1 MGARSKGWLGWRG
14 SKQLS
19 PGVAVQ
25 AGGYPWFVASV
36 YTRAKLVPGPQ
47 VKVDM
52 GEPDQRACRNI
63 SRVPRSPCHLAL
75 HMWILSQTNSY

>member
-1 MGARSKGWLGWRG
+1 MGARSKGQWNWRG

-25 AGGYPWFVASV
+25 AGGYPWFVARV

-47 VKVDM
+47 AKVDM
-52 GEPDQRACRNI
+52 GELHQRAC
-63 SRVPRSPCHLAL
+63 SPDLYSLPHLTC
-75 HMWILSQTNSY
+75 S